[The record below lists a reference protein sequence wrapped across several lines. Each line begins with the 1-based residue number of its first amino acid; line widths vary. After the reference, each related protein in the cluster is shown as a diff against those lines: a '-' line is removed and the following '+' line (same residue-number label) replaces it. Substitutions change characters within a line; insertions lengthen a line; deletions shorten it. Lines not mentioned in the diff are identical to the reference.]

1 MKRFSLFAC
10 LAFAL
15 TGAMQAAQADVT
27 LTRNGKAV
35 GVIVHNGHD
44 EVAAQ
49 IPRKINGV
57 PRGTIPS
64 AADELQNYLEQITG
78 AKLPMV
84 ATLAEAGDRPAIV
97 LEVIEGDRLP
107 QASDADTGPHAYHLK
122 TDGNRLHL
130 RAANGLALYNA
141 VYGLLD
147 EHLGVGFYTYEYG
160 RYSHGVSRYEGP
172 GYEMIPEE
180 PELIIGGIDDFQEPS
195 FATRG
200 LIFRM
205 GGFPWILKNRAIGVG
220 GPTSGALAAGH
231 NMYQLLPPYDRKRG
245 DRVVAEGLFDDYPEI
260 YPMNTEGVRAPD
272 KYNAMFDFTAE
283 ALPELLAK
291 AIIGDRPENFDG
303 FVTAGQGDG
312 FVPSHDPD
320 TRKLVH
326 KHQAESAPMIQ
337 MFNKTLDIIGET
349 HPDLKVITF
358 CYFGSLKAPENM
370 EVHPNLWINLVSSDM
385 SANAAGDQMGLIE
398 GNPANAQYAAA
409 IRDWS
414 EIADGRVSVWHWDS
428 YRTEWPSIFYVGP
441 NMKYM
446 HEAGVY
452 GVNPQMTG
460 GPWGRYLLSWLYMK
474 LSWDINAD
482 ADALIDRYLR
492 HVYSEAAAPHMR
504 EYLKF
509 AQQAYKDAL
518 HVPSAVRWSGW
529 TRITSQKIWHD
540 EVRPQMV
547 ALMDKAEA
555 AARKHGNEAQLQNL
569 LKHRAV
575 SLDKLVWE
583 AAGWSGQPWG
593 RASVNG
599 VDWYLP
605 AASAEAGEVL
615 AKQVAGRPH
624 QVSASRHTRGKG
636 GPIVDLKTSAYH
648 AAAVPDLDGQI
659 VRLIHRGV
667 DKDLLHSG
675 GATGGY
681 TDLLGGFHRV
691 WMPAS
696 VDVEQAMEAPNSD
709 WAKRWSQATS
719 KGRALSTQTIVS
731 PRKYVADNRVI
742 RDVRVTG
749 DGLHVQRRVKGE
761 PGGVKQLDAR
771 FRLAL
776 PEPGQAALGVRGGG
790 IGEFMDLRYAEPG
803 GIQLVKAGQRPPGY
817 EGLDAM
823 DEKWDAITAVSDAA
837 VVELPV
843 KESAGELVI
852 TLNRGDGVAAVLT
865 TDAAGWSAV
874 KLKPTIGEKY
884 VEVTLV
890 GKVPEGEASFEQPA
904 MTLSGRTIEPLEAL
918 EQPETDGPQIRIT
931 GDNTAINEE
940 DNAELVWVPAGK
952 FTRGRVGPDAGN
964 DEGPVREIH
973 LDGYWVYKHPV
984 SFDQFQKFVEATG
997 RDFKQAWGQG
1007 PTYRMD
1013 SEAPKSA
1020 YPAIVNGFEAEAY
1033 AEWAR
1038 GTLPTEAQW
1047 EKAARGTDGRKYP
1060 WGNELDHDKFV
1071 SYNNTWLSFPE
1082 DRFTRGFYP
1091 VDSHPQGA
1099 SPYGAEHMVGN
1110 TWEWTADWYDY
1121 NYYANAPAKNPT
1133 GPEHGSMKAVR
1144 GGSSMYDDRFATTT
1158 ARMILPPAAGDNWTP
1173 IGFRVVIH
1181 ADAEGRPRE

>member
-10 LAFAL
+10 LVFAL
-15 TGAMQAAQADVT
+15 AGCIQVAQADVT

-44 EVAAQ
+44 EVASQ

-57 PRGTIPS
+57 QRGTIPS
-64 AADELQNYLEQITG
+64 AADELQNYLEKITG

-97 LEVIEGDRLP
+97 LEVIDGDRLP
-107 QASDADTGPHAYHLK
+107 QASDADTGGHAYHLK

-141 VYGLLD
+141 VYGLLED
-147 EHLGVGFYTYEYG
+147 HLKVGFYTYELS
-160 RYSHGVSRYEGP
+160 RHSHGVSRYEGP
-172 GYEMIPEE
+172 GYEVIHEQPTLTIG
-180 PELIIGGIDDFQEPS
+180 ELDDFQEPS

-205 GGFPWILKNRAIGVG
+205 GGYPWILKNRAIGVG
-220 GPTSGALAAGH
+220 GSTSGALASGH
-231 NMYQLLPPYDRKRG
+231 TMYGYLPPTDKKVRRRQYHT
-245 DRVVAEGLFDDYPEI
+245 EGLFEKHPEI
-260 YPMNTEGVRAPD
+260 YPMNTEGEREPD
-272 KYNAMFDFTAE
+272 MWNMSFDFTAE
-283 ALPELLAK
+283 AMPELMAK
-291 AIIGDRPENFDG
+291 AIINDRPEDYSG
-303 FVTAGQGDG
+303 FVKIGQGDG
-312 FVPSHDPD
+312 FAPSHDPE

-326 KHQAESAPMIQ
+326 KHQAESAPMIH
-337 MFNKTLDIIGET
+337 MFNEALKIVEKT

-358 CYFGSLKAPENM
+358 VYFGSLKAPENM
-370 EVHPNLWINLVSSDM
+370 EVHPNLWLNVVSSDV
-385 SANAAGDQMGLIE
+385 SSNAAGDQMGLIE

-414 EIADGRVSVWHWDS
+414 EIADGRVTVWHWDS
-428 YRTEWPSIFYVGP
+428 YRPEWPSMFYVAP

-452 GVNPQMTG
+452 GVNPQTCG
-460 GPWGRYLLSWLYMK
+460 GPWFYMLNWLYMK
-474 LSWDINAD
+474 LAWDIDAD

-492 HVYSEAAAPHMR
+492 DVYSEAAAPHMR
-504 EYLKF
+504 EYLEF
-509 AQQAYKDAL
+509 AQQAYEDAL

-540 EVRPQMV
+540 EVRPRMIE
-547 ALMDKAEA
+547 LMDKAEA
-555 AARKHGNEAQLQNL
+555 AARKHGTEAQLQNL
-569 LKHRAV
+569 LKHRAE
-575 SLDKLVWE
+575 SLDKLVWD

-599 VDWYLP
+599 VDWYVP

-615 AKQVAGRPH
+615 AKQVVGRSPE
-624 QVSASRHTRGKG
+624 SASRHTREKG
-636 GPIVDLKTSAYH
+636 GPIVDLQTSAYH
-648 AAAVPDLDGQI
+648 AVVVPDLDGQI
-659 VRLIHRGV
+659 VRLMHRGAG
-667 DKDLLHSG
+667 KDLLHGG
-675 GATGGY
+675 GAQGGY

-691 WMPAS
+691 W
-696 VDVEQAMEAPNSD
+696 QLAPDAADTSSMGSRD
-709 WAKRWSQATS
+709 WARRWP
-719 KGRALSTQTIVS
+719 RAIDREAKALTTQTIVS
-731 PRKYVADNRVI
+731 PKDYTADNRVI
-742 RDVRVTG
+742 RTVRVTG
-749 DGLHVQRRVKGE
+749 DGLHVQRSVEGE

-776 PEPGQAALGVRGGG
+776 PEPGRAALGVRGGG

-823 DEKWDAITAVSDAA
+823 DEKWDAITAVSDAD

-843 KESAGELVI
+843 EESAGELVI

-874 KLKPTIGEKY
+874 QLKPVVGEKY

-890 GKVPEGEASFEQPA
+890 GKLPEGEASFEQPA
-904 MTLSGRTIEPLEAL
+904 MTLAGRTIEPLEAL
-918 EQPETDGPQIRIT
+918 EKPQADGPQIRIT
-931 GDNTAINEE
+931 GDNTAINEA
-940 DNAELVWVPAGK
+940 DGAELVWVPAGK
-952 FTRGRVGPDAGN
+952 FTRGSEADWSGN
-964 DEGPVREIH
+964 DEGPVRQIE

-984 SFDQFQKFVEATG
+984 SFGQFQKFVEATG
-997 RDFKQAWGQG
+997 RDFKESWGQN
-1007 PTYRMD
+1007 PTFRMD
-1013 SEAPKSA
+1013 PEAPKSA

-1033 AEWAR
+1033 AQWA
-1038 GTLPTEAQW
+1038 GGALPTEAQW

-1071 SYNNTWLSFPE
+1071 SYNNTWLTFPE

-1121 NYYANAPAKNPT
+1121 NYYADAPAKNPT

-1173 IGFRVVIH
+1173 IGFRVVI
-1181 ADAEGRPRE
+1181 DAPGPDKR